1 MSKPK
6 LIAFDLDGTI
16 WTPDMYELW
25 GGGAPFTKVDSRNL
39 IDRKGVKVRLLGF
52 IDQLLQDLHSNNTWA
67 NTKIAWVSCTDEPNW
82 ADECLHKFTTVDG
95 IPFHN
100 IPHSSQIFKANK
112 QVHFQ
117 KLHSIYGKE
126 GIDYSDMLFFDNEH
140 YNIETVSRLGV
151 RCKLQSS
158 IYSVLKIII
167 TIHF

>member
-25 GGGAPFTKVDSRNL
+25 GGGAPFTKVDSRSL
-39 IDRKGVKVRLLGF
+39 VDRKGVKVRLLGF
-52 IDQLLQDLHSNNTWA
+52 VDQLLHDLHTNHTWA

-82 ADECLHKFTTVDG
+82 ADECLRKFNTVG
-95 IPFHN
+95 GTPFHD

-117 KLHSIYGKE
+117 KLHSIYEKE

-140 YNIETVSRLGV
+140 YNTETVAHLGV
-151 RCKLQSS
+151 KCKLF
-158 IYSVLKIII
+158 K
-167 TIHF
+167 